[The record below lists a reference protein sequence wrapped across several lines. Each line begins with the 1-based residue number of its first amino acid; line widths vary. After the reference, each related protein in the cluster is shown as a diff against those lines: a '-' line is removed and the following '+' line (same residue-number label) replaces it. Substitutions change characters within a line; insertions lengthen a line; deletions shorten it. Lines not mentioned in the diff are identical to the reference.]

1 MIILFILFAGA
12 CLSAKASAESPDN
25 ATLYAIKEYPDGTR
39 YKVKWEDI
47 GKSIEEANR
56 HGGPPRFRAPR
67 QGELEKLPEDGNQ
80 TGLSKYGDAIFSA

>member
-1 MIILFILFAGA
+1 MTMLFVLLVGVGLLARAGA
-12 CLSAKASAESPDN
+12 ESSDN
-25 ATLYAIKEYPDGTR
+25 GTLYAIKEYPDGTR

-67 QGELEKLPEDGNQ
+67 QGELEKLPEDGN
-80 TGLSKYGDAIFSA
+80 